1 MTYHRRNWLKIRPG
15 DILVETY
22 DNGSTTYLVLKT
34 DITVPLVKNSLTE
47 SLGFK
52 ALILHDD
59 DDTAYP
65 WDELADTVGATLAI
79 SYHGIHQNRDS
90 VRWKKEFETDESR
103 SPK

>member
-52 ALILHDD
+52 AFILRDD

-90 VRWKKEFETDESR
+90 VRWKKEFETHD
-103 SPK
+103 